1 MGYNTFYMNNFI
13 GRFNTALGCKITPGD
28 LAKVLI
34 TLGCHKAPSKMWYRN
49 EIDYVYNYK
58 LAKVAQEL
66 NALGYNIKSV
76 VSPSPYP
83 MLLAKPTNPAATATS
98 QNTSAR
104 STATAKPQ
112 NTSAN
117 QQNVNVQQ
125 IKRPV
130 VPIPAEDETNMDY
143 VSYKLLKDNE
153 VFYDHQDES
162 IDDLIKRY
170 GKMSIIKYI
179 RSLD

>member
-13 GRFNTALGCKITPGD
+13 GRFNTALGCKIAPGD

-34 TLGCHKAPSKMWYRN
+34 VLGCHKAPNKMWYRS
-49 EIDYVYNYK
+49 EVDYVYNYQ

-66 NALGYNIKSV
+66 KALGYTIKPV
-76 VSPSPYP
+76 VHPSPYP
-83 MLLAKPTNPAATATS
+83 MLPTKPTKPTAAKS
-98 QNTSAR
+98 QNASA
-104 STATAKPQ
+104 T
-112 NTSAN
+112 

-130 VPIPAEDETNMDY
+130 IPIPAEDETNMDY
-143 VSYKLLKDNE
+143 VSYKLLKDDE